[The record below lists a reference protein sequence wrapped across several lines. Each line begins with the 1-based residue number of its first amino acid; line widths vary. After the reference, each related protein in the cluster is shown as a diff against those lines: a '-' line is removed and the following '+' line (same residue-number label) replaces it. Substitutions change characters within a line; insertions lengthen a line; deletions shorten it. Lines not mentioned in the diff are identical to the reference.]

1 VSTGCPVI
9 VGTVRGVDELDVD
22 EFELLPA
29 TFFAN
34 TRRTYAVPFVR
45 PVTVTEVAVDVV
57 LAAQAVHVDPLFDE
71 YSKS

>member
-1 VSTGCPVI
+1 M
-9 VGTVRGVDELDVD
+9 DELDVD

-34 TRRTYAVPFVR
+34 TRKTYAVPFVR

-57 LAAQAVHVDPLFDE
+57 FAAHAVHVEPLFEE